1 MAFRLWAQ
9 CATVLRRY
17 RNSIPWDRGPRRVMR
32 GGLDVG
38 FVHNPYARVGVIHR
52 GLFSCVLLAFA
63 GVSVRA

>member
-1 MAFRLWAQ
+1 M
-9 CATVLRRY
+9 
-17 RNSIPWDRGPRRVMR
+17 RVMR